1 MSIKK
6 LSLPQPR
13 SFIVTDQR
21 LKVDC
26 GILDQLS
33 STNKGVQACLLG
45 LHPRE
50 MRPLKALFE
59 QHAAWCELER
69 FFSERFNLGKINIYH
84 VPSTPMGEQ
93 VRPTMTS
100 GPTTIPR
107 RPMMSAASGLWAD
120 VTLLPIS
127 AVRKVAWG
135 GKRLTNSIG

>member
-21 LKVDC
+21 LKDDC

-50 MRPLKALFE
+50 MMPWKALFE
-59 QHAAWCELER
+59 QHTSRCELER
-69 FFSERFNLGKINIYH
+69 FFSERFDLGKIDIYH
-84 VPSTPMGEQ
+84 VPPTATGEQ
-93 VRPTMTS
+93 VRPTMTL

-107 RPMMSAASGLWAD
+107 RPMMSAASGSLAC

-135 GKRLTNSIG
+135 GERLTNSIG